1 MNAHGICT
9 RIMWCSGRPVGE
21 TELDNLILLCGSCH
35 RALHRGEFSITGH
48 GSQRFSFHGPGGSV
62 IEVSPPT
69 RALGEWLPDGRIAAD
84 ATVPVGGGKLDL
96 GYATEV
102 IYAVW
107 EWKERNASQVS
118 AAA

>member
-1 MNAHGICT
+1 MGA
-9 RIMWCSGRPVGE
+9 
-21 TELDNLILLCGSCH
+21 
-35 RALHRGEFSITGH
+35 
-48 GSQRFSFHGPGGSV
+48 QRFSFHRPGGSV
-62 IEVSPPT
+62 IDVGPAT
-69 RALGEWLPDGRIAAD
+69 RAPPGLWQPDSKIAAD

-107 EWKERNASQVS
+107 EWKERNASRES